1 MFQTLLPKSKSMP
14 IAELPSGFKGGTF
27 SPKNNSDPSPPSNW
41 IVIIV
46 MVSEV
51 EPVLKYNTKRN
62 NPKQTKQKNRNS
74 GVPVFLVANYTSLR
88 EARRLLLNIFSPI
101 VSCCR
106 HGFQR
111 RVELHC
117 RVSNTFISHETS
129 LSQHVA
135 EEESRSIHN
144 EWTQYFKTQNDLLPQ
159 QPFFPCGPLLYYFF
173 ESEVLTW
180 SCWPLCYF
188 NRRKTNH
195 TEQQMDQQGIRGQ
208 PPQVSYYHTVCPY
221 YSIWKSSRSQLWPTK
236 LPVG

>member
-1 MFQTLLPKSKSMP
+1 MP

-74 GVPVFLVANYTSLR
+74 GVPAFLVANYTSLR

-135 EEESRSIHN
+135 EEESKSIHN
-144 EWTQYFKTQNDLLPQ
+144 E
-159 QPFFPCGPLLYYFF
+159 
-173 ESEVLTW
+173 
-180 SCWPLCYF
+180 
-188 NRRKTNH
+188 
-195 TEQQMDQQGIRGQ
+195 
-208 PPQVSYYHTVCPY
+208 
-221 YSIWKSSRSQLWPTK
+221 
-236 LPVG
+236 

>member
-1 MFQTLLPKSKSMP
+1 MP

-74 GVPVFLVANYTSLR
+74 GVPAFLVANYTSLR

-135 EEESRSIHN
+135 EEESDQSTMNGHN
-144 EWTQYFKTQNDLLPQ
+144 ISKPRTTCFHSSLSSPVAHFYIIFLNQKFWPGPAGLCATSTGERPIIQSSKWT
-159 QPFFPCGPLLYYFF
+159 
-173 ESEVLTW
+173 
-180 SCWPLCYF
+180 
-188 NRRKTNH
+188 NR
-195 TEQQMDQQGIRGQ
+195 E
-208 PPQVSYYHTVCPY
+208 
-221 YSIWKSSRSQLWPTK
+221 
-236 LPVG
+236 

>member
-62 NPKQTKQKNRNS
+62 NPKQNKQKNRNS
-74 GVPVFLVANYTSLR
+74 GVPAFLVANYTSLR

-135 EEESRSIHN
+135 EEEADQSTMNRHNISKPRSTCFH
-144 EWTQYFKTQNDLLPQ
+144 
-159 QPFFPCGPLLYYFF
+159 
-173 ESEVLTW
+173 
-180 SCWPLCYF
+180 
-188 NRRKTNH
+188 
-195 TEQQMDQQGIRGQ
+195 
-208 PPQVSYYHTVCPY
+208 
-221 YSIWKSSRSQLWPTK
+221 SSLSS
-236 LPVG
+236 PVAHFYIIFLNQKF

>member
-1 MFQTLLPKSKSMP
+1 
-14 IAELPSGFKGGTF
+14 
-27 SPKNNSDPSPPSNW
+27 
-41 IVIIV
+41 

-74 GVPVFLVANYTSLR
+74 GVPAFLVANYTSLR

-144 EWTQYFKTQNDLLPQ
+144 E
-159 QPFFPCGPLLYYFF
+159 
-173 ESEVLTW
+173 
-180 SCWPLCYF
+180 
-188 NRRKTNH
+188 
-195 TEQQMDQQGIRGQ
+195 
-208 PPQVSYYHTVCPY
+208 
-221 YSIWKSSRSQLWPTK
+221 
-236 LPVG
+236 